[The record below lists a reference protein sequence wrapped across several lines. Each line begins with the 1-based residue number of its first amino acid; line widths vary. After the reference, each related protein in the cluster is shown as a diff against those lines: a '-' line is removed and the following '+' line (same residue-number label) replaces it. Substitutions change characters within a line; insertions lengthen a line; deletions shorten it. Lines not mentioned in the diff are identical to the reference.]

1 MVKVMKNAVNRA
13 LVAKKQIQY
22 KNIRIYVCAIAC
34 AVSSVAFAQS
44 TERYS
49 DLIQR
54 TETLPAYEAMYYM
67 LDFQRSHPDNAP
79 IYYRLGDAVYALL
92 PSKDALHNYEERNEL
107 IYRARLF
114 YGNCLHFLGGRMP
127 RGETFPTITPADK
140 KLEYSDIDA
149 YLRAHLD
156 TLNRWRAET
165 DTLHNRFYRMVDSY
179 ESCRQL
185 FLQFMQRYPSEKLAH
200 LCLTEDDRDHLFRLR
215 RINQEFEQQKALFEQ
230 ALQASPVPYYTPEFR
245 KVSIATYRLDGVT
258 PSDFLANDIPL
269 WDYEGWASA
278 FLDIQKNTYLV
289 LMRDLAQEY
298 TQLNHGMQRFREGQ
312 SIEMEA
318 QPRLPYRLERYD
330 YQSPV
335 AMLLRLQQLVAG
347 TTLQAAD
354 SLTTAT
360 QISDAELSVRIT
372 ANIETQQRIEE
383 ANTLMQKFKQRIND
397 LTAQKYSFFLR
408 ETKMDSVEGMISSAE
423 QLLAFQ
429 EELTRLIDRQLQ
441 NYAEAFPKQF
451 KAVDISDDFAAS
463 QAAEAAA
470 K

>member
-1 MVKVMKNAVNRA
+1 
-13 LVAKKQIQY
+13 
-22 KNIRIYVCAIAC
+22 
-34 AVSSVAFAQS
+34 
-44 TERYS
+44 
-49 DLIQR
+49 
-54 TETLPAYEAMYYM
+54 
-67 LDFQRSHPDNAP
+67 
-79 IYYRLGDAVYALL
+79 
-92 PSKDALHNYEERNEL
+92 
-107 IYRARLF
+107 
-114 YGNCLHFLGGRMP
+114 
-127 RGETFPTITPADK
+127 
-140 KLEYSDIDA
+140 
-149 YLRAHLD
+149 
-156 TLNRWRAET
+156 
-165 DTLHNRFYRMVDSY
+165 
-179 ESCRQL
+179 
-185 FLQFMQRYPSEKLAH
+185 
-200 LCLTEDDRDHLFRLR
+200 
-215 RINQEFEQQKALFEQ
+215 
-230 ALQASPVPYYTPEFR
+230 
-245 KVSIATYRLDGVT
+245 
-258 PSDFLANDIPL
+258 
-269 WDYEGWASA
+269 
-278 FLDIQKNTYLV
+278 
-289 LMRDLAQEY
+289 MRDLAQEY

-312 SIEMEA
+312 SVEMEA

-347 TTLQAAD
+347 TTLQAVD
-354 SLTTAT
+354 SLTTET